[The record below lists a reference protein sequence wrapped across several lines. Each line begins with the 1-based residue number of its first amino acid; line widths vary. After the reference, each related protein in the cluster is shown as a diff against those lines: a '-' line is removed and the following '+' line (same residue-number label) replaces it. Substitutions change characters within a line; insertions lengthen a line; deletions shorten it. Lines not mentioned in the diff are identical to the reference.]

1 MWQIEI
7 KLILTLIAAL
17 LGGLTALR
25 LKIPAGAVIGSM
37 FTVAIFNI
45 ITGDAFLPQN
55 VRVATQIV
63 AGAFIGLGIKR
74 RDLLGLKLILKPA
87 IILALGMIS
96 LNLIIGYI
104 MHKITGIDLITSL
117 FACAPGGLV
126 DMSLISQD
134 MGADTSKVAILQ
146 LIRVMSVLMLMPAI
160 LKFMCSR
167 FEATEKED
175 EISKRETAEDV
186 LSEVSKGK
194 IDTKHEYTTK
204 ERCINLTLTMICAFL
219 FGGIGYLT
227 RIPAGTMIF
236 SMVSVGILGIYS
248 NKSYMPMNIK
258 RFTQICAGAII
269 GERMT
274 LADIIGLK
282 AVMFPAIILLIG
294 IIIVNLSLG
303 ILISRISKVDLK
315 TSLFASAPGGVSDMA
330 LIAGDF
336 GGDAP
341 KVAVLQLVRL
351 VSIICFFPAII
362 KYIAALL

>member
-1 MWQIEI
+1 
-7 KLILTLIAAL
+7 
-17 LGGLTALR
+17 
-25 LKIPAGAVIGSM
+25 M

-45 ITGDAFLPQN
+45 LTGDAFLPQN

-74 RDLLGLKLILKPA
+74 RDLLGLKVIIKPA
-87 IILALGMIS
+87 IVLALGMIS
-96 LNLIIGYI
+96 LNLLIGFA

-167 FEATEKED
+167 FEATKKMD
-175 EISKRETAEDV
+175 
-186 LSEVSKGK
+186 EVSKGETVNNMLSEASK
-194 IDTKHEYTTK
+194 VQPETTQKYSTK
-204 ERCINLTLTMICAFL
+204 EKSINLTLTMICAFL

-227 RIPAGTMIF
+227 KVPAGTMIF
-236 SMVSVGILGIYS
+236 SMVSVGILGIYTS
-248 NKSYMPMNIK
+248 RSYMPMNIK

-274 LADIIGLK
+274 LADFIGLK

-303 ILISRISKVDLK
+303 LLISRISKVDLK

-362 KYIAALL
+362 KYLTALL

>member
-1 MWQIEI
+1 MFIV
-7 KLILTLIAAL
+7 
-17 LGGLTALR
+17 
-25 LKIPAGAVIGSM
+25 AV
-37 FTVAIFNI
+37 FNI
-45 ITGDAFLPQN
+45 LTGDAFLPQN

-74 RDLLGLKLILKPA
+74 RDLLGLKVIIKPA
-87 IILALGMIS
+87 IVLALGMIS
-96 LNLIIGYI
+96 LNLLIGFA

-167 FEATEKED
+167 FEANEKNN
-175 EISKRETAEDV
+175 K
-186 LSEVSKGK
+186 VSKGETVNNMLGEASK
-194 IDTKHEYTTK
+194 TQPGTAQKYSTK
-204 ERCINLTLTMICAFL
+204 EKSINLTLTMICAFL

-227 RIPAGTMIF
+227 KIPAGTMIF
-236 SMVSVGILGIYS
+236 SMVSVGILGIYTS
-248 NKSYMPMNIK
+248 RSYMPMNIK

-274 LADIIGLK
+274 LADFIGLK

-303 ILISRISKVDLK
+303 LLISRISKVDLK

-362 KYIAALL
+362 KYLTALL